1 MMFCTK
7 NNDFNELLKT
17 MIPLVLSQLSLMG
30 MNVMDATMSG
40 HAGAVELAG
49 VSMGTSLFMPIIA
62 SFTGIL
68 AAATP
73 MIAQLLGR
81 RREVYIP
88 YVVRT
93 GLVLGIILTLF
104 FAIGYFLG
112 ISPIMIYL
120 NLEPGVEHIA
130 RTYLLLMIINLLFQT
145 LLFTLRALIDTVGS
159 TATSMRL
166 VLLALPI
173 NGLLNYLLIF
183 GKWGV
188 PRLGGIGAGVA
199 TVCTSLFM
207 LLLFLFVVFRDKKYR
222 ASEIFERFEMRK
234 TEWREYISIGVPN
247 GLSILMEAG
256 VFGFIII
263 FIAPFGTVSIGAHQS
278 ALSFCNLI
286 YVLPMSC
293 SMAMT
298 ILVGY
303 EVGAQNFNRA
313 KMLSR
318 MGIRLTLTC
327 AMITA
332 LSTVMGRFLIAGL
345 YTESTEVLLLTGRF
359 LLYGAGWQLFDAVA
373 APIQG
378 ILRGYKDTTIP
389 FIMML
394 IAYWGVALPVG
405 LFLDHVM
412 GQGAISYWRGLDC
425 GVGTSAILL
434 LIRLYIIEKRY
445 KII

>member
-145 LLFTLRALIDTVGS
+145 LLFPLRALRWDLQQH
-159 TATSMRL
+159 R
-166 VLLALPI
+166 
-173 NGLLNYLLIF
+173 
-183 GKWGV
+183 
-188 PRLGGIGAGVA
+188 
-199 TVCTSLFM
+199 C
-207 LLLFLFVVFRDKKYR
+207 D
-222 ASEIFERFEMRK
+222 
-234 TEWREYISIGVPN
+234 
-247 GLSILMEAG
+247 
-256 VFGFIII
+256 
-263 FIAPFGTVSIGAHQS
+263 
-278 ALSFCNLI
+278 
-286 YVLPMSC
+286 
-293 SMAMT
+293 
-298 ILVGY
+298 
-303 EVGAQNFNRA
+303 
-313 KMLSR
+313 
-318 MGIRLTLTC
+318 
-327 AMITA
+327 
-332 LSTVMGRFLIAGL
+332 
-345 YTESTEVLLLTGRF
+345 
-359 LLYGAGWQLFDAVA
+359 
-373 APIQG
+373 
-378 ILRGYKDTTIP
+378 
-389 FIMML
+389 
-394 IAYWGVALPVG
+394 
-405 LFLDHVM
+405 
-412 GQGAISYWRGLDC
+412 
-425 GVGTSAILL
+425 
-434 LIRLYIIEKRY
+434 
-445 KII
+445 